1 MKGKKCMLNICEKK
15 RFNHQIITKIG
26 IDIVF
31 KLFYHKS
38 TLAMHILILAPIC
51 NWLFGK
57 NCDYV
62 EFEPFHRRFFPNR
75 LFFWK
80 IITTVVCLIKRA
92 SFWVPT
98 WLCFDNFEN
107 GQKWPTVTL
116 SVLFAKL
123 ITSIKS
129 VLLDRFSKT
138 KVFCVCL
145 E

>member
-1 MKGKKCMLNICEKK
+1 MLNICEKK
-15 RFNHQIITKIG
+15 CFNHQIITKIG

-31 KLFYHKS
+31 KLFNHKS

-75 LFFWK
+75 SLFGK
-80 IITTVVCLIKRA
+80 IITTVVFLVKRA

-138 KVFCVCL
+138 KMFCVCL